1 MAGQNSNR
9 WREYCNPLRG
19 LTMQRLMSLIEAVE
33 RGEYADLQWLYHYM
47 ERSDPVIY
55 SVLQRR
61 RAALLDCD
69 WDVRIAAPAAMLGNR
84 ESGIGSRGSGG
95 EDFNAETQ
103 SRRGED
109 FNAETQSRRGEENA
123 QRSTLNFERSTEG
136 WDPVLAEEQA
146 ACLREAY
153 DKLENFREAV
163 GFLASGVFRGYA
175 HLEKHFGDGGIV
187 TRLEP
192 VEQWFWVRDGMFG
205 DWEYNR
211 DAISGR
217 RRGEAIERDDFVIFE
232 SVPLDRMLALLYLRR
247 TISQRDWDSFLAVY
261 GIPSLF
267 LVGPANLTPEK
278 ASEYQAI
285 AEAVLS
291 DGRGYLPNGSDVK
304 YVDGGRGKPPF
315 REHLDYLDRQVTMV
329 GTGGLL
335 TMLAEPG
342 SGTLAGGA
350 HSEAFRQ
357 VARGDTAVLSEALQ
371 RDFDL
376 PLLTAVFGDV
386 PPLAY
391 FEFSLPSEGN
401 PSKVVDDTV
410 KLAGA
415 GYAVRPEEVSEKT
428 GYQIE
433 T

>member
-1 MAGQNSNR
+1 MSIQKSNR

-19 LTMQRLMSLIEAVE
+19 LTTQRLMSLIEAGE
-33 RGEYADLQWLYHYM
+33 RGVYADLQWFYHYM
-47 ERSDPVIY
+47 EQSDPMIY

-69 WDVRIAAPAAMLGNR
+69 WDIRLAAPVG
-84 ESGIGSRGSGG
+84 EGSGFGVQGSGG
-95 EDFNAETQ
+95 EARAEAL
-103 SRRGED
+103 RRG
-109 FNAETQSRRGEENA
+109 GEGG
-123 QRSTLNFERSTEG
+123 QRSTHNAQLSTLNGE

-153 DKLENFREAV
+153 DKIENFREAV

-175 HLEKHFGDGGIV
+175 HLEKHFGDGGMV

-205 DWEYNR
+205 EWEYNR

-267 LVGPANLTPEK
+267 LVGPAKLTPEK
-278 ASEYQAI
+278 ATEYQAI

-304 YVDGGRGKPPF
+304 YADGGKGKPPF
-315 REHLDYLDRQVTMV
+315 REQLDYLDRQVTMV

-335 TMLAEPG
+335 TMLTEAG

-376 PLLTAVFGDV
+376 PLLAAVFGDV

-391 FEFSLPSEGN
+391 FEFSLPAEGN
-401 PSKVVDDTV
+401 PSKVVDDAV

-415 GYAVRPEEVSEKT
+415 GYPVQAEEVSEKT

>member
-1 MAGQNSNR
+1 
-9 WREYCNPLRG
+9 
-19 LTMQRLMSLIEAVE
+19 
-33 RGEYADLQWLYHYM
+33 
-47 ERSDPVIY
+47 
-55 SVLQRR
+55 
-61 RAALLDCD
+61 
-69 WDVRIAAPAAMLGNR
+69 
-84 ESGIGSRGSGG
+84 
-95 EDFNAETQ
+95 
-103 SRRGED
+103 
-109 FNAETQSRRGEENA
+109 
-123 QRSTLNFERSTEG
+123 
-136 WDPVLAEEQA
+136 
-146 ACLREAY
+146 
-153 DKLENFREAV
+153 V

-267 LVGPANLTPEK
+267 MVGPPNLTEAK
-278 ASEYQAI
+278 ASEYQVI

-335 TMLAEPG
+335 TMLTEPG

-350 HSEAFRQ
+350 HAEAFRQ
-357 VARGDTAVLSEALQ
+357 VARGDSAVLSEALQ

-401 PSKVVDDTV
+401 PSKVVDDAV

-428 GYQIE
+428 GYQLE
-433 T
+433 GGEW

>member
-1 MAGQNSNR
+1 
-9 WREYCNPLRG
+9 
-19 LTMQRLMSLIEAVE
+19 MSLIEAGE
-33 RGEYADLQWLYHYM
+33 RGVYADLQWFYHYM
-47 ERSDPVIY
+47 EQSDPMIY

-69 WDVRIAAPAAMLGNR
+69 WDIRLAAPVG
-84 ESGIGSRGSGG
+84 ESSGFGVQGSVGETRICMG
-95 EDFNAETQ
+95 EDQLQTAHCPLPT
-103 SRRGED
+103 GK
-109 FNAETQSRRGEENA
+109 
-123 QRSTLNFERSTEG
+123 

-153 DKLENFREAV
+153 DKIENFREAV

-175 HLEKHFGDGGIV
+175 HLEKHFGDGGMV

-247 TISQRDWDSFLAVY
+247 TISQRDWDSFLDVY

-278 ASEYQAI
+278 AAEYQAI

-304 YVDGGRGKPPF
+304 YADGGKGKPPF

-335 TMLAEPG
+335 TMLTEAG

-376 PLLTAVFGDV
+376 PLLAAVFGDV

-391 FEFSLPSEGN
+391 FEFSLPAEGN

-415 GYAVRPEEVSEKT
+415 GYAVQPEEVSEKT
-428 GYQIE
+428 GYQLE
-433 T
+433 GGE

>member
-1 MAGQNSNR
+1 
-9 WREYCNPLRG
+9 
-19 LTMQRLMSLIEAVE
+19 MSLIEAGE
-33 RGEYADLQWLYHYM
+33 RGVYADLQWFYHYM
-47 ERSDPVIY
+47 EQSDPMIY

-69 WDVRIAAPAAMLGNR
+69 WDIRLAAPVG
-84 ESGIGSRGSGG
+84 ESSGFGVQGSVGETRICMG
-95 EDFNAETQ
+95 EDQLQTAHCPLPT
-103 SRRGED
+103 GK
-109 FNAETQSRRGEENA
+109 
-123 QRSTLNFERSTEG
+123 

-153 DKLENFREAV
+153 DKIENFREAV

-175 HLEKHFGDGGIV
+175 HLEKHFGDGGMV

-247 TISQRDWDSFLAVY
+247 TISQRDWDSFLEVY

-278 ASEYQAI
+278 AAEYQMI

-304 YVDGGRGKPPF
+304 YADGGKGKPPF

-329 GTGGLL
+329 VTGGLL
-335 TMLAEPG
+335 TMLTEAG

-371 RDFDL
+371 RDFDT
-376 PLLTAVFGDV
+376 PLLAQAFGDR

-391 FEFSLPSEGN
+391 FQFSPPTEGN

-415 GYAVRPEEVSEKT
+415 GYAVQPEEVSEKT
-428 GYQIE
+428 GYQLE
-433 T
+433 GGE